1 MLPLSL
7 APFDVAVIIVKCEEE
22 SEKPW
27 TTQVNAEAPDSEEK
41 IEHWADAF
49 LFASVKLKW
58 TVLQK

>member
-27 TTQVNAEAPDSEEK
+27 TTQANAEAPDSEEK
-41 IEHWADAF
+41 IKH
-49 LFASVKLKW
+49 
-58 TVLQK
+58 